1 MTNPDPV
8 QTCEHC
14 QDRHVTTTGRAACQG
29 HRETTHGLLPCTNRK
44 RRGRP
49 FCVDCDPLT
58 VLPEVRGSGQV
69 LARTRRRLAGTPL
82 GPITGASI
90 RDPLERLAGLAGQI
104 DAWMGML
111 AARVAELTTIGNER
125 GRPHAEI
132 QAMHSSM
139 RLLGDLLVA
148 INRLD
153 LDERLIR
160 LDRIQADLMREVLDV
175 MMRDP
180 ELDLSGQQMDQWPR
194 AFARAARRR
203 VIDVVD
209 AEEVA

>member
-1 MTNPDPV
+1 MMIDLPGWCSECQALHLTRTGAPACV
-8 QTCEHC
+8 GHVEARTGQTEGCV
-14 QDRHVTTTGRAACQG
+14 RR
-29 HRETTHGLLPCTNRK
+29 R
-44 RRGRP
+44 RRGRLW
-49 FCVDCDPLT
+49 CAECDPD
-58 VLPEVRGSGQV
+58 PDAP
-69 LARTRRRLAGTPL
+69 LAPRPRPRRLAGTPL

>member
-1 MTNPDPV
+1 MTEPV
-8 QTCEHC
+8 EPCEHC
-14 QDRHVTTTGRAACQG
+14 QDRHVTTTGRAACQSHQDG
-29 HRETTHGLLPCTNRK
+29 PDGPVPCTNR
-44 RRGRP
+44 RRRSRP

-58 VLPEVRGSGQV
+58 VAPEVRGAAGQMI
-69 LARTRRRLAGTPL
+69 ARARRRNIPL

-180 ELDLSGQQMDQWPR
+180 ELDLSGEQMDQWPR